1 MNTTREQMDE
11 VQLAACVA
19 PEDIHCGDYLA
30 ILSRI
35 EEYPSFFWC
44 CDADSIEPHETVRV
58 RYNDSRSGVPLK
70 VKAICLPFVFVEL
83 PNKTHHSIDVRIHQ
97 FARLQHEYAKTVVKG
112 LRRNTEGK

>member
-1 MNTTREQMDE
+1 MNTTRDKTNEA
-11 VQLAACVA
+11 QLAACVA

-44 CDADSIEPHETVRV
+44 CDVNSIEPHETVRV
-58 RYNDSRSGVPLK
+58 RYHDSRSGIPMK

-83 PNKTHHSIDVRIHQ
+83 PNKSHLSVDVRMHQ
-97 FARLQHEYAKTVVKG
+97 FARLQPEYAKTVVKG
-112 LRRNTEGK
+112 LRGNA